1 VLNFINTVTY
11 FSDDDRRGLIP
22 SCGDREVFLRQDT
35 APSSSC
41 SAQKSEPRWRR
52 GPANIRHRIE
62 TLSARRSSCWPPP
75 ASATISSPPASIRRG
90 RSSANG
96 ATASSK
102 SACPALRR
110 SLEAGGQ
117 PAFPPSVVV
126 DVKRLACELPSRSN
140 VPLARFTIAELR
152 REVLARGIVAQIS
165 DITLWRWLSADALQ
179 PWRHRSWIFPRDP
192 QFAEKAG
199 RVLDLYARTWNGTPL
214 RRDEFVI
221 SADEK
226 PSLQARRRKH
236 ATLPPGPGRPMRVEH
251 EYFRTGALTYLA
263 AWDVH
268 RAKLFGRCEPKTT
281 IGAVDRL
288 VKQVMATEPY
298 RSARRVFWIADN
310 CSSHRGEKAAA
321 RLRAQWPRLTLV
333 HTPVHASWLNQVE
346 IYFSIVQRKV
356 VTPNDFTSLCE
367 LEDRLLAFQRRYAQ
381 IANPFHWTFT
391 RADLADLLAKLKAK
405 ELGRAA

>member
-1 VLNFINTVTY
+1 MIL
-11 FSDDDRRGLIP
+11 S
-22 SCGDREVFLRQDT
+22 
-35 APSSSC
+35 
-41 SAQKSEPRWRR
+41 PRDSM
-52 GPANIRHRIE
+52 HR
-62 TLSARRSSCWPPP
+62 A
-75 ASATISSPPASIRRG
+75 

-96 ATASSK
+96 ATVSSK
-102 SACPALRR
+102 TACRALRK
-110 SLEAGGQ
+110 SLEAGAQ

-126 DVKRLACELPSRSN
+126 DVKRLACELPSHSD
-140 VPLARFTIAELR
+140 VPLARFTIPELH
-152 REVLARGIVAQIS
+152 REVLARGIVGQIS
-165 DITLWRWLSADALQ
+165 GVTLWRWLSADALQ

-199 RVLDLYARTWNGTPL
+199 RVLDLYGRTWKRAAL
-214 RRDEFVI
+214 RRDEYVI

-226 PSLQARRRKH
+226 PSLQARCRKH
-236 ATLPPGPGRPMRVEH
+236 PTLAPGPGRPMRIEH

-288 VKQVMATEPY
+288 VKQVMTTEPY

-310 CSSHRGEKAAA
+310 CSSHRGEKAVA
-321 RLRAQWPRLTLV
+321 RFRAQWPRLTLV

-356 VTPNDFTSLCE
+356 VTPNDFTALRE
-367 LEDRLLAFQRRYAQ
+367 LEDRLLAFQRRYEQTAK
-381 IANPFHWTFT
+381 PFQWTFT
-391 RADLADLLAKLKAK
+391 RTDLAALLAKLKAK
-405 ELGRAA
+405 ELGRVA

>member
-1 VLNFINTVTY
+1 MKN
-11 FSDDDRRGLIP
+11 
-22 SCGDREVFLRQDT
+22 
-35 APSSSC
+35 A
-41 SAQKSEPRWRR
+41 W
-52 GPANIRHRIE
+52 PA
-62 TLSARRSSCWPPP
+62 SRRSF
-75 ASATISSPPASIRRG
+75 
-90 RSSANG
+90 
-96 ATASSK
+96 
-102 SACPALRR
+102 
-110 SLEAGGQ
+110 EAGEQ

-126 DVKRLACELPSRSN
+126 DVKRLACELPSHSD
-140 VPLARFTIAELR
+140 VPLARFTIPELH

-165 DITLWRWLSADALQ
+165 GVTLWRWLSADALQ
-179 PWRHRSWIFPRDP
+179 PWRHRSWIFPRDA

-199 RVLDLYARTWNGTPL
+199 RVLDLYARTWDGSAL
-214 RRDEFVI
+214 GSDEYVV

-236 ATLPPGPGRPMRVEH
+236 PTLAPGPARPMRVEH

-268 RAKLFGRCEPKTT
+268 HAKLFGRCEPKTT

-288 VKQVMATEPY
+288 VEQVMSTEPY

-310 CSSHRGEKAAA
+310 CSSHRGEKAVG
-321 RLRAQWPRLTLV
+321 RFRAQWPTLTLV

-356 VTPNDFTSLCE
+356 VTPNDFTSLRE
-367 LEDRLLAFQRRYAQ
+367 LEDRLLAFQGRYEQTAK
-381 IANPFHWTFT
+381 PFQWAFT
-391 RADLADLLAKLKAK
+391 REDLADLLAKLKAK